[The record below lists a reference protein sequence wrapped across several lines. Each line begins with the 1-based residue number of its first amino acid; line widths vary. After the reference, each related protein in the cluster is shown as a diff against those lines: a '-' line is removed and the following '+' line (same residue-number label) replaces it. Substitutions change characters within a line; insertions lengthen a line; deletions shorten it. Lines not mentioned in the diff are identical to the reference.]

1 MQEDSSYSHL
11 QSARGFTR
19 CLYVL
24 RDQMT
29 FVISATLEG
38 IASEDLSLDGGRT
51 LVQFLANEVYHYVEN
66 ALHVLVSQSV
76 EPVRIFQSKSEV
88 ILVHDLLFGL
98 HIDGLLHVAHDF
110 FKIKGFFFLFIS
122 PFEAFAFVLI
132 FSINCGFQYFLNF
145 KFETNLILS
154 IQYSLIKSWR
164 RRNLAYSCPSRML
177 FPKHSHKGISSN
189 IKAPH
194 LLLSKFLKSIICTF
208 IPLYLIPISEIFF
221 VWEL

>member
-1 MQEDSSYSHL
+1 
-11 QSARGFTR
+11 
-19 CLYVL
+19 
-24 RDQMT
+24 MT

-132 FSINCGFQYFLNF
+132 LKLLYGQLLTGTVLYTLRGVFRTPKLLVKEPRAYFHHQTLM
-145 KFETNLILS
+145 S
-154 IQYSLIKSWR
+154 QCR
-164 RRNLAYSCPSRML
+164 
-177 FPKHSHKGISSN
+177 
-189 IKAPH
+189 
-194 LLLSKFLKSIICTF
+194 
-208 IPLYLIPISEIFF
+208 
-221 VWEL
+221 